1 MAEEKRVGVD
11 GPEFNYDSHTVHRL
25 AHAKRFLEL
34 WSMMPGFRDKNETEL
49 KTAIREYGLDI
60 TTEEARYLYDI
71 DFITK
76 QTEKGNEAPETVLK
90 YRKFC
95 SDKLA
100 GRNYLQLSGCAP
112 SDKKFA
118 KWRLRQVN
126 RCWIELG
133 GRNAAMIHSPLLF
146 ELSDGCSVGCPFCG
160 VSADKFRG
168 YYKNTPGNMRFWR
181 EILQR
186 AKNEIGD
193 AAGTGTCYYATEPFD
208 NPDYESF
215 SRVYHEVTGRVPQ
228 VTSAAAMRNP
238 ERTRQF
244 LESVRNYD
252 FHIHR
257 FSVLSLEILGRI
269 FAGFTP
275 EELLYVELLP
285 QFSGAPSNRFS
296 RTGRQFLQN
305 TDITNNS
312 NDTDDFSNGE
322 TICCISGFVVNM
334 CRKRIRLI
342 TPGITDR
349 EHPTGELV
357 IGERFF
363 NDAESFSRRLRSMID
378 EYMDIRLR
386 TGNPL
391 RIKQGITYEPDSKTF
406 KSGNGPGFALNRESL
421 SDPDGLLP
429 VYEAVGRLLM
439 TGPYS
444 ADQIVEKLFSD
455 TLRPEQ
461 IYYVVNKLY
470 DSALLAEV

>member
-1 MAEEKRVGVD
+1 MAEEKRAVLEE
-11 GPEFNYDSHTVHRL
+11 PEFNYDSHTIRQL

-34 WSMMPGFRDKNETEL
+34 WSMIPGFRDKNETEL
-49 KTAIREYGLDI
+49 KAAIREYGLDI
-60 TTEEARYLYDI
+60 TTEEARYLYDV

-76 QTEKGNEAPETVLK
+76 QTEKGSEVPETVSK

-95 SDKLA
+95 SDKLM
-100 GRNYLQLSGCAP
+100 GRSYLHLSGCVP

-118 KWRLRQVN
+118 KWRLRQAN

-133 GRNAAMIHSPLLF
+133 SRNAAMIHSPLLF

-160 VSADKFRG
+160 VNADKFRG
-168 YYKNTPGNMRFWR
+168 YYKNTPENMRLWR
-181 EILQR
+181 EILQI
-186 AKNEIGD
+186 AKNEIGN

-215 SRVYHEVTGRVPQ
+215 SHAYHEVMGRVPQ

-244 LESVRNYD
+244 LESVRTYD

-257 FSVLSLEILGRI
+257 FSVLNLEILGRI
-269 FAGFTP
+269 YECFTP

-285 QFSGAPSNRFS
+285 QFSEAPLNRFS

-305 TDITNNS
+305 T
-312 NDTDDFSNGE
+312 NDTDDCSNGE

-334 CRKRIRLI
+334 CRKQIRLI

-357 IGERFF
+357 MGERAF
-363 NDAESFSRRLRSMID
+363 NDAESFSRCLRSMIG
-378 EYMDIRLR
+378 EYMDTRLR

-391 RIKQGITYEPDSKTF
+391 RIKPGITYEPDSKTF
-406 KSGNGPGFALNRESL
+406 KFDNGSGFALNRESL
-421 SDPDGLLP
+421 SDPDGLLS
-429 VYEAVGRLLM
+429 VYEAVGQLLM
-439 TGPYS
+439 TGPS
-444 ADQIVEKLFSD
+444 SSDQIVEKLFSD
-455 TLRPEQ
+455 TLQPEK